1 MRRTRLFMLVVV
13 TSATVLAIG
22 WLARA
27 PYQPPGADTAVLRL
41 SWRLRGERNE
51 TCRPRT
57 QEELD
62 ALPVHM
68 RTPEICEGML
78 VAYRLTVQVDD
89 HAPDTSRVVPAGAR
103 ADRPIYVFD
112 ERRLAPGPHR
122 VRISF
127 AREDSVANGA
137 PAFSLDTVLNTSAGR
152 VELIT
157 MDGTGHGFMH
167 VSNEPVGAAP
177 VSGPAAPA
185 SQ

>member
-1 MRRTRLFMLVVV
+1 MTRTRMLALLLV
-13 TSATVLAIG
+13 TGAAVSAIG

-27 PYQPPGADTAVLRL
+27 PYQPPGGDNAVLRL

-68 RTPEICEGML
+68 RTPEICEGAL
-78 VAYRLTVQVDD
+78 VAYRLTVQLDEQAV
-89 HAPDTSRVVPAGAR
+89 DTSRVVPAGAR
-103 ADRPIYVFD
+103 ADRPIYVFA
-112 ERRLAPGPHR
+112 EKRLEPGPHR
-122 VRISF
+122 VRITF

-137 PAFSLDTVLNTSAGR
+137 AALSLDTVLNTLAGG

-157 MDGTGHGFMH
+157 MDPGGRGLVH
-167 VSNEPVGAAP
+167 VGN
-177 VSGPAAPA
+177 GPDHVPE
-185 SQ
+185 SRMSR